1 MFDRTIEMKNNTQEK
16 IKQTPPKGVIIPKKL
31 LFVKH
36 KIYKDPENKISPIK
50 QVKNAYLTNN

>member
-1 MFDRTIEMKNNTQEK
+1 MLDRTIEMKKNAQEK

-36 KIYKDPENKISPIK
+36 KIYREPENKIRPIK
-50 QVKNAYLTNN
+50 QVKNAYFTNN